1 MAEELSPESKLY
13 VKQEI
18 EEVRREM
25 KEEREKAKSKAAKT
39 FTTAAVVL
47 GLLTGAGVYGL
58 AVNYVDAALRKALE
72 EKGITELKSN
82 AEDLVKDM
90 TELKSNAEE
99 LVDVAKDRVKE
110 IDRHEAQAKQS
121 ASDIGNIKSE
131 AGQIL
136 PSIVVVGTIV
146 PYGGTIKDNPP
157 GQPHEVGK
165 GWLFCNGAALDRKEY
180 EHLYKVLGVAFGAP
194 DDDSFNLPDLRGR
207 FVRGVDHGAGRD
219 PDANNRQVSN
229 KGGNN
234 ADNVGSLQP
243 DALMRHSHP
252 LEKPIYEHY
261 RSFAGWKGTD
271 HPLKSSTAYKGDKE
285 WTVKTDESD
294 GSDETRPKNIYVNW
308 IIKAQ

>member
-18 EEVRREM
+18 DQVRREM
-25 KEEREKAKSKAAKT
+25 RQETEKAKAKAVRT
-39 FTTAAVVL
+39 FTTFAVVL

-58 AVNYVDAALRKALE
+58 AVKYIDAVIRDAVTAEGIAKLKSKAENLV
-72 EKGITELKSN
+72 KGITELNSS
-82 AEDLVKDM
+82 ADD
-90 TELKSNAEE
+90 
-99 LVDVAKDRVKE
+99 LVDVAKDRVKRIHE
-110 IDRHEAQAKQS
+110 HEAQAKQS

-146 PYGGTIKDNPP
+146 PYGGTVKDNPP
-157 GQPHEVGK
+157 GQPHEVHR

-180 EHLYKVLGVAFGAP
+180 QALYKVVGVAFGAP
-194 DDDSFNLPDLRGR
+194 DRDRFNLPDLRGR

-219 PDANNRQVSN
+219 PNAKDRTVSN
-229 KGGNN
+229 KGGNK

-243 DALMRHSHP
+243 DALMHHSHP

-261 RSFAGWKGTD
+261 RSFAGWAGTD
-271 HPLKSSTAYKGDKE
+271 LPLKSSRAYKGDKE
-285 WTVKTDESD
+285 WTVKTAET
-294 GSDETRPKNIYVNW
+294 GGQETRPKNIYVNW